1 MLPTLFVENM
11 KTYWSATFTDIK
23 MRNDKWQQNIW
34 SYVNIV
40 ICSTKSFLGLF
51 ILNYLLVGMFM
62 DKVKKFCDHSMILW
76 EMAGDLLTNGL
87 NQSRVLGLSRKDTYN
102 EFTITDSL
110 KILHGTKVINFLG
123 KKIEKELA
131 RLGFEL
137 TY

>member
-1 MLPTLFVENM
+1 
-11 KTYWSATFTDIK
+11 
-23 MRNDKWQQNIW
+23 
-34 SYVNIV
+34 
-40 ICSTKSFLGLF
+40 
-51 ILNYLLVGMFM
+51 
-62 DKVKKFCDHSMILW
+62 
-76 EMAGDLLTNGL
+76 MAGDLLTNGL